1 MTWEKELFVVIFF
14 AYTSENFS
22 QYKLEMSILACSLL
36 RVIPFFHSFLAL
48 FIPYTLIFFL
58 CNVRTLFF
66 SSGP

>member
-1 MTWEKELFVVIFF
+1 MTWGKELFVVIFL

-22 QYKLEMSILACSLL
+22 QCKLEMSILACSWL
-36 RVIPFFHSFLAL
+36 RVIPLFLSFLAL
-48 FIPYTLIFFL
+48 FYTIRTHLFL